1 MVLLVLI
8 FHLLVFK
15 SDLASGGSRSL
26 QYFYTGVT
34 QGINFP
40 EFTAVGLVDG
50 EQFLYY
56 DSNTSQ
62 AIPKVDW
69 IKNNEGPEYWT
80 RNTQNLQGSE
90 AAYKANLITAMQRFN
105 QSGGIHIVQSMYG
118 CELDDETGATDGYR
132 QFGYDGADFIS
143 LDLKST
149 SWVAPVPQ
157 AVITKQKWDRAEAE
171 HKKKYL
177 TEKCIYW
184 LKKYVQYGRISLERK
199 VPPQVSLLQTVPSSP
214 VVCHATGFY
223 PDKVKISWQ
232 KDGQDLHEDVDVGET
247 LPNHDGTFQKRA
259 ELKVTPDVWKKNQ
272 FTCVVEHKSG
282 DPIHMILTEKKIR
295 TNSAGNNVPGIVA
308 GLVVAALV
316 LIAVVVV
323 GGVMVVKRRSGYQ
336 QASHPDQN
344 VQQGS
349 GEECE
354 PLATPESV
362 PPACSNASGTEHV
375 NLQTDKEQARYS
387 TQAAPETAPPTFTSP
402 TSEKRTEEGAST
414 DTTTTPANQSAPRS
428 GSEATADNICASASS
443 LSVAGSPVH
452 DSCPGPTAL

>member
-26 QYFYTGVT
+26 QYFYTAVT

-50 EQFLYY
+50 QQFLYY

-80 RNTQNLQGSE
+80 RTTQNLQGSE
-90 AAYKANLITAMQRFN
+90 ASFKVNLITAMQRFN

-143 LDLKST
+143 LDLKSS

-157 AVITKQKWDRAEAE
+157 AVITKQKWDGADAEYR
-171 HKKKYL
+171 KNYL
-177 TEKCIYW
+177 TQECIYW
-184 LKKYVQYGRISLERK
+184 LKKYVHYGKISLERK
-199 VPPQVSLLQTVPSSP
+199 VPPQVSLLQRVPSSP

-223 PDKVKISWQ
+223 PDKVNISWQ

-247 LPNHDGTFQKRA
+247 LPNHDGTFQKCA

-295 TNSAGNNVPGIVA
+295 TNSAGNNVPGI
-308 GLVVAALV
+308 
-316 LIAVVVV
+316 AVVVGV
-323 GGVMVVKRRSGYQ
+323 VMVVKRRSGYQ
-336 QASHPDQN
+336 QARREYYTCLDILIRMCNKDLVKNLSHWQLLNRCPLPAPMQMEQRGLKKEHLLT
-344 VQQGS
+344 QQPHQPTS
-349 GEECE
+349 
-354 PLATPESV
+354 LLPEGGQKPHLTISV
-362 PPACSNASGTEHV
+362 PLPPLSVLPGLLYTTAAPALLHFENSNKTICSN
-375 NLQTDKEQARYS
+375 TD
-387 TQAAPETAPPTFTSP
+387 
-402 TSEKRTEEGAST
+402 
-414 DTTTTPANQSAPRS
+414 
-428 GSEATADNICASASS
+428 
-443 LSVAGSPVH
+443 V
-452 DSCPGPTAL
+452 